1 MLSAHNIDKLL
12 DSFTPT
18 NTSSETSIATFLAL
32 CEETITILI
41 NAEGSEKEHQK
52 TIELINAFN
61 DEAKI
66 HKEQLNKNEETFF
79 LLLTHFY
86 TINMLFQ
93 HYQFLYRDFPQRL
106 SSEHFYT
113 LWANFFTEIQQIT
126 YLTENQKNEVVDICR
141 LNICAKLQHNDQQEF
156 ISALNRLFEI
166 PLPHFLKKPFMSSDT
181 AYKKIYCEY
190 QIAEHAKQLN
200 VYENIY
206 EYTLH
211 YSYERI
217 GALLNCPEFNE
228 NNLTNADIDYHQLN
242 TSPEKKQQL
251 LEIINFLYGTEKLLL
266 THKTQHT
273 KASDRNTIQQTNAQK
288 LVLSTRL
295 EIYKLLLNTDENNQE
310 STWLD
315 HIDTLQ
321 QTTTDVISHFMQ
333 ELIEEKRKNLPSR
346 DKKLSENPLL
356 SSENKNKPIVTQHRS
371 RSTSTKKKKK
381 KIPLIFERN

>member
-1 MLSAHNIDKLL
+1 M
-12 DSFTPT
+12 
-18 NTSSETSIATFLAL
+18 
-32 CEETITILI
+32 
-41 NAEGSEKEHQK
+41 
-52 TIELINAFN
+52 
-61 DEAKI
+61 
-66 HKEQLNKNEETFF
+66 
-79 LLLTHFY
+79 
-86 TINMLFQ
+86 
-93 HYQFLYRDFPQRL
+93 
-106 SSEHFYT
+106 
-113 LWANFFTEIQQIT
+113 
-126 YLTENQKNEVVDICR
+126 
-141 LNICAKLQHNDQQEF
+141 
-156 ISALNRLFEI
+156 
-166 PLPHFLKKPFMSSDT
+166 
-181 AYKKIYCEY
+181 
-190 QIAEHAKQLN
+190 
-200 VYENIY
+200 YENIY

-381 KIPLIFERN
+381 NTSHFREELTVETNPYLVQLKTYLDESPLTEETVIQITVCINNQGRETDISQTLSFINNILNDNHKTYTQSARLALLVLQYKLHCTHYLEKGSKDSLKKSDSVGKRNTQNTEYSKCSLCSTVQ

>member
-1 MLSAHNIDKLL
+1 M
-12 DSFTPT
+12 
-18 NTSSETSIATFLAL
+18 
-32 CEETITILI
+32 I

-181 AYKKIYCEY
+181 AYKKS
-190 QIAEHAKQLN
+190 IA
-200 VYENIY
+200 NIKSQN
-206 EYTLH
+206 TPSNSTCTKIFMNIHCTILMSVSVH
-211 YSYERI
+211 YLI
-217 GALLNCPEFNE
+217 ALSLM
-228 NNLTNADIDYHQLN
+228 
-242 TSPEKKQQL
+242 
-251 LEIINFLYGTEKLLL
+251 
-266 THKTQHT
+266 KTT
-273 KASDRNTIQQTNAQK
+273 
-288 LVLSTRL
+288 
-295 EIYKLLLNTDENNQE
+295 
-310 STWLD
+310 
-315 HIDTLQ
+315 
-321 QTTTDVISHFMQ
+321 
-333 ELIEEKRKNLPSR
+333 
-346 DKKLSENPLL
+346 
-356 SSENKNKPIVTQHRS
+356 
-371 RSTSTKKKKK
+371 
-381 KIPLIFERN
+381 